1 MYTRWAS
8 VVHGGGGR
16 GQGEQALS
24 STVFFVATHG
34 VGRRKPTSPNFR
46 RRRGDFP
53 GLWFLPP
60 GICLCHLW
68 KISPASEE
76 RCLVSVVPACC
87 FFFFKLV
94 H

>member
-8 VVHGGGGR
+8 VVHGGGGW

-24 STVFFVATHG
+24 STVFFVAMHG
-34 VGRRKPTSPNFR
+34 VGRRKPASPNF

-60 GICLCHLW
+60 GICA
-68 KISPASEE
+68 SPLEDLSS
-76 RCLVSVVPACC
+76 L
-87 FFFFKLV
+87 
-94 H
+94 